1 MLRVLSRIGYAVTV
15 CVGVCGEAALPA
27 SAPLQSAYAAVSEVD
42 TADDS
47 VTSREMLV
55 MEVVSGR
62 PVVTISNGRG
72 SSSFITEVSADGQI
86 AAPRPDGGIV
96 CYNMA
101 EAVMSAYAA
110 DAKKPLLLDV
120 AFLGRVVP
128 VQLSLQATNASDG
141 AAAVV
146 GEGRSAGLISDGTN
160 SMPGGIIVNAKVTE
174 QNGVLR
180 DAYFSETSLI
190 GSPARALDRNV
201 CSLAKLTPQP
211 ITPATPA
218 QAPVGT

>member
-1 MLRVLSRIGYAVTV
+1 MLRGLSRIGYAIAV

-27 SAPLQSAYAAVSEVD
+27 PTPAERAYAAVSEVD

-55 MEVVSGR
+55 MDVVSGR

-72 SSSFITEVSADGQI
+72 RSSFITEVSADGQI
-86 AAPRPDGGIV
+86 AAPHPDGGIV

-101 EAVMSAYAA
+101 EAVMSAYAG
-110 DAKKPLLLDV
+110 DAKKPLLLEV

-128 VQLSLQATNASDG
+128 VQMSLQATNASDG

-146 GEGRSAGLISDGTN
+146 AEGRSAGLISDGTN
-160 SMPGGIIVNAKVTE
+160 SVPGGIVVDAKVTE
-174 QNGVLR
+174 QNGVLH

-190 GSPARALDRNV
+190 GSPAHALDRNV
-201 CSLAKLTPQP
+201 CSLSMLTPQP
-211 ITPATPA
+211 SAPAA